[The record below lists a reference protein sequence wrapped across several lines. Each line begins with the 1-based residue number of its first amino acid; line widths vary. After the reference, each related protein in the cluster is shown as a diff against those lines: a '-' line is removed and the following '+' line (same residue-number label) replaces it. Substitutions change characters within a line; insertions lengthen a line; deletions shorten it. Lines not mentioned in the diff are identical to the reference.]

1 MKERIEKLRE
11 RFAGAGVEALYITN
25 PENRFYLSGFTGTA
39 GSLLLGLNNS
49 YLFTDFRYTGQAAR
63 ECPDYQVIET
73 SGESS
78 EVLREYLTG
87 EGISLLGLEG
97 DYLTYNQFQ
106 TLKEKL
112 GGVELKTVDGLVE
125 ELRARKDKDE
135 TAFIEEAVRLAD
147 EAFKEVLPLIRPGV
161 PEREVA
167 LQLEYFMR
175 RLGAEG
181 AAFKTIV
188 ASGYRSALPH
198 GVASSRIMA
207 PGDFVTLDFGAVYN
221 GYHSDITRTVVLGRP
236 EKKQEEIYQLVLE
249 AQMSAIESLRAGIKA
264 SDVDGAARRIIE
276 QAGYGKQFGHGT
288 GHGVGLSI
296 HEKPR
301 LSAKDQSLLEE
312 GMVVTIEPGIYLPGW
327 GGVRIED
334 TVLVLNGGCRVLTR
348 TSKLLFASGYF

>member
-39 GSLLLGLNNS
+39 GSLLLGLKNN
-49 YLFTDFRYTGQAAR
+49 YLFTDFRYTGQAAQ

-87 EGISLLGLEG
+87 EGITLLGLEG

-112 GGVELKTVDGLVE
+112 GGVEIKTVDGLVE
-125 ELRARKDKDE
+125 ELRARKDKGE
-135 TAFIEEAVRLAD
+135 LALIEEAVRLAD
-147 EAFKEVLPLIRPGV
+147 EAFQEVLPLIRPGV
-161 PEREVA
+161 SEREVA
-167 LQLEYFMR
+167 LQLEYSMR
-175 RLGAEG
+175 RMGAEG

-198 GVASSRIMA
+198 GVASARIMA
-207 PGDFVTLDFGAVYN
+207 PGDLVTLDFGAVYS

-236 EKKQEEIYQLVLE
+236 DKKQEEIYQLVLE
-249 AQMSAIESLRAGIKA
+249 AQMSAIESLRAGVKA
-264 SDVDGAARRIIE
+264 LDVDGAARRIIE
-276 QAGYGKQFGHGT
+276 QAGYGNQFGHST

-301 LSAKDQSLLEE
+301 LSAKDQSILEE
-312 GMVVTIEPGIYLPGW
+312 GMVVTIEPGVYLPGW

-334 TVLVLNGGCRVLTR
+334 TVLVLDGGCRVLTR
-348 TSKLLFASGYF
+348 TPKEKLMFIA

>member
-348 TSKLLFASGYF
+348 TPKENLLSLS

>member
-1 MKERIEKLRE
+1 LKERIEKLRE

-87 EGISLLGLEG
+87 EGITLLGLEG

-112 GGVELKTVDGLVE
+112 GGVEIKTVDGLVE
-125 ELRARKDKDE
+125 ELRARKDKGE
-135 TAFIEEAVRLAD
+135 LALIEEAVRLAD
-147 EAFKEVLPLIRPGV
+147 EAFQEVLPLIRPGV
-161 PEREVA
+161 SEREVA
-167 LQLEYFMR
+167 LQLEYSMR
-175 RLGAEG
+175 RMGAEG

-198 GVASSRIMA
+198 GVASARIMA
-207 PGDFVTLDFGAVYN
+207 PGDLVTLDFGAVYS

-236 EKKQEEIYQLVLE
+236 DKKQEEIYQLVLE
-249 AQMSAIESLRAGIKA
+249 AQMSAIESLRAGVKA
-264 SDVDGAARRIIE
+264 LDVDGAARRIIE
-276 QAGYGKQFGHGT
+276 QAGYGNQFGHST

-301 LSAKDQSLLEE
+301 LSAKDQSILEE
-312 GMVVTIEPGIYLPGW
+312 GMVVTIEPGVYLPGW

-334 TVLVLNGGCRVLTR
+334 TVLVLDGGCRVLTR
-348 TSKLLFASGYF
+348 TPKEKLMFIA

>member
-1 MKERIEKLRE
+1 M
-11 RFAGAGVEALYITN
+11 EALYITN

-161 PEREVA
+161 PEEVA

-175 RLGAEG
+175 RLGARAPPLNNCRLG
-181 AAFKTIV
+181 IPFRPAP
-188 ASGYRSALPH
+188 RSCLLQDY
-198 GVASSRIMA
+198 G

-236 EKKQEEIYQLVLE
+236 EKAGGNLSACPRSPDECHRIPAGRSRPRMSTALPGELLNRRGME
-249 AQMSAIESLRAGIKA
+249 NSSATAQVTSGSQHPRE
-264 SDVDGAARRIIE
+264 
-276 QAGYGKQFGHGT
+276 T
-288 GHGVGLSI
+288 
-296 HEKPR
+296 R

-348 TSKLLFASGYF
+348 TPKENLLSLS

>member
-1 MKERIEKLRE
+1 LKERIEKLRE

-249 AQMSAIESLRAGIKA
+249 AQMSAIESLQAGIKA

-348 TSKLLFASGYF
+348 TPKENLLSLS

>member
-1 MKERIEKLRE
+1 LKERIEKLRE

-312 GMVVTIEPGIYLPGW
+312 GMVVTIEPGN
-327 GGVRIED
+327 R
-334 TVLVLNGGCRVLTR
+334 
-348 TSKLLFASGYF
+348 

>member
-312 GMVVTIEPGIYLPGW
+312 GMVVTIEPGLYLPGW

-348 TSKLLFASGYF
+348 TPKENLLSLS

>member
-1 MKERIEKLRE
+1 LKERIEKLRE

>member
-249 AQMSAIESLRAGIKA
+249 DRKS
-264 SDVDGAARRIIE
+264 
-276 QAGYGKQFGHGT
+276 
-288 GHGVGLSI
+288 
-296 HEKPR
+296 
-301 LSAKDQSLLEE
+301 
-312 GMVVTIEPGIYLPGW
+312 VV
-327 GGVRIED
+327 
-334 TVLVLNGGCRVLTR
+334 
-348 TSKLLFASGYF
+348 

>member
-1 MKERIEKLRE
+1 LKERIEKLRE

-175 RLGAEG
+175 RMGAEG

-348 TSKLLFASGYF
+348 TPKENLLSLS

>member
-1 MKERIEKLRE
+1 LKERIEKLRE

-348 TSKLLFASGYF
+348 TPKENLLSLS

>member
-1 MKERIEKLRE
+1 LKERIEKLRE

-175 RLGAEG
+175 RLGADG

-188 ASGYRSALPH
+188 ATGYRSALPH

-348 TSKLLFASGYF
+348 TPKENLLSLS

>member
-11 RFAGAGVEALYITN
+11 HFAGAGVEALYITN

-39 GSLLLGLNNS
+39 GNLLLGPNNN

-78 EVLREYLTG
+78 EVLREYLTANR
-87 EGISLLGLEG
+87 ITLLGLEG
-97 DYLTYNQFQ
+97 DYLTYNQFL
-106 TLKEKL
+106 TLQEKL
-112 GGVELKTVDGLVE
+112 GGVELKTVAGLVE
-125 ELRARKDKDE
+125 ELRARKDKGE
-135 TAFIEEAVRLAD
+135 LALIEEAVRLAD

-167 LQLEYFMR
+167 LQLEYSMR
-175 RLGAEG
+175 RMGAEG

-207 PGDFVTLDFGAVYN
+207 PGDFVTLDFGAVYS
-221 GYHSDITRTVVLGRP
+221 GYHSDITRTVVLGKP

-264 SDVDGAARRIIE
+264 SDVDGAARRIIK
-276 QAGYGKQFGHGT
+276 QSGYGKQFGHST

-301 LSAKDQSLLEE
+301 LSAQDQSLLEE
-312 GMVVTIEPGIYLPGW
+312 GMVVTIEPGVYLPGW

-348 TSKLLFASGYF
+348 SPKEKLLSLS

>member
-167 LQLEYFMR
+167 LQLEYSMR
-175 RLGAEG
+175 RMGAEG

-348 TSKLLFASGYF
+348 TPKENLLSLS